1 MVKTVL
7 LDLDDTILDFRKAE
21 AGAIRCTLGDAGVA
35 VKEVILERYHEI
47 NKRHWELLEEG
58 KITRDQV
65 KRRRFEQL
73 FGELGLPCD
82 SDAICK
88 AYEVNLSQGHFFV
101 PGAEALLKTLAP
113 VYDLYI
119 ASNGGAKVQK
129 TRLDSAGIRPYFKG
143 WFISEEVGANKPSP
157 AFFEAC
163 FGAIPGF
170 KKETAVIV
178 GDSLTSD
185 IRGGRNVGIRTIWF
199 NPSRKPARKDIPADY
214 EFHDLAE
221 LPGLLEK
228 L

>member
-7 LDLDDTILDFRKAE
+7 LDLDDTILDFRRAE
-21 AGAIRCTLGDAGVA
+21 AGAIRRTLEGEGVTVTDAL
-35 VKEVILERYHEI
+35 LERYHVI
-47 NKRHWELLEEG
+47 NKHHWELLEEG

-65 KRRRFEQL
+65 KRLRFEQL

-82 SDAICK
+82 SQRICR
-88 AYEVNLSQGHFFV
+88 AYEENLSQGHFFI
-101 PGAEALLKTLAP
+101 PGAEALLKALAP
-113 VYDLYI
+113 RYNLYI
-119 ASNGGAKVQK
+119 ASNGGAWVQNA
-129 TRLDSAGIRPYFKG
+129 RLDAAGIRKYFKG
-143 WFISEEVGANKPSP
+143 QFISEEMGANKPSP

-163 FGAIPGF
+163 FAAIPGF
-170 KKETAVIV
+170 ERETAVMV

-185 IRGGRNVGIRTIWF
+185 IRGGQNVGIRTIWF

-214 EFHDLAE
+214 EFHDLLE